1 MQFSDQDV
9 TMISTTSRG
18 IVGAGLVAATAS
30 LFDTRVFIWQ
40 LREEWCAA
48 GAGPEWCAAGPAAAA
63 PAAAGASGDA
73 RQQQQ
78 QQQQQQR
85 RQQEEDDERLAAA
98 RVAAAWDPDATA
110 AEAAAAANAAAGGAP
125 AAGAAADAAA
135 PGAQGAAAVGGAG
148 GGQQQ
153 QAQQAQEGAE
163 AAAAAVVEYS
173 ELRHLFSTPD
183 NEPIVDISI
192 STAAK
197 RLYIICMQQVRQA
210 EGGLVGGC
218 PQQNWRGADAAFLLC
233 SLAH

>member
-48 GAGPEWCAAGPAAAA
+48 GPAAAA

-73 RQQQQ
+73 RQQQPQ
-78 QQQQQQR
+78 QQQRR

-148 GGQQQ
+148 GGQQ
-153 QAQQAQEGAE
+153 QQAQEGAE